1 MVCFMRDRFAQ
12 LGKEVFLPDGLFCA
26 KLPEVL
32 GEIPKAK
39 WFSKNDEDLD
49 AQEKVLSKKVQGME
63 VRLERYKEMLK
74 DTAGRAL
81 ALAPLVA

>member
-26 KLPEVL
+26 KVPEVL

-49 AQEKVLSKKVQGME
+49 A
-63 VRLERYKEMLK
+63 
-74 DTAGRAL
+74 
-81 ALAPLVA
+81 

>member
-12 LGKEVFLPDGLFCA
+12 LGKEVFLQDGLFCA

-63 VRLERYKEMLK
+63 ERLVKYNLMLRDTSGKE
-74 DTAGRAL
+74 L